1 VRHVSSCSNYTRSNH
16 VRGIPVPNMY
26 FFVTV
31 STKALRNRGC
41 DGEPLFARTNPQAG
55 RLAQNLAPGLHPQG
69 SGLFS
74 AAEAKDGKNPTRR
87 PRTQNAPIHR
97 RDRSVSQLV
106 QSRPTSREK
115 AHSALPSL
123 QNAALR

>member
-1 VRHVSSCSNYTRSNH
+1 MRHVSSCSNYTRSNH

-74 AAEAKDGKNPTRR
+74 ASEAKDGKKSHPTPKNAKR
-87 PRTQNAPIHR
+87 P
-97 RDRSVSQLV
+97 D
-106 QSRPTSREK
+106 
-115 AHSALPSL
+115 PST
-123 QNAALR
+123 